1 MVTGI
6 APIKQALVARMRA
19 SIPLKAAARG
29 GIHEGVAPQ
38 ETEYPFIS
46 YSIGFAPWGYTWDS
60 VMIEVPL
67 VVSVFHTNS
76 VEAHNLDALVLA
88 ALQEAP
94 LAVSGQST
102 LICRRVGDLSSQDVD
117 EEGKKIY
124 QVGGRY
130 EIWTDQ
136 PR

>member
-1 MVTGI
+1 MVAGI
-6 APIKQALVARMRA
+6 APIKQAVVAKMRA
-19 SIPLKAAARG
+19 SVALKAAARG
-29 GIHEGVAPQ
+29 GIHEGIAPQ
-38 ETEYPFIS
+38 GTDYPFIQ
-46 YSIGFAPWGYTWDS
+46 YSIGFAPWVYTWDS
-60 VMIEVPL
+60 VMVEAPL

-124 QVGGRY
+124 QVGGAY

>member
-1 MVTGI
+1 MVTSV
-6 APIKQALVARMRA
+6 APVKQALVARMRA
-19 SIPLKAAARG
+19 STPLKNAAKG

-38 ETEYPFIS
+38 KTPYPFIT
-46 YSIGFAPWGYTWDS
+46 YSLGYSPWVYTWDS
-60 VMIEVPL
+60 VIIESPL

-76 VEAHNLDALVLA
+76 VEANNLDALVLT

-94 LAVSGQST
+94 LSVSGQST